1 MATRPLTNVEVPVL
15 EPIRLEREP
24 LALRRLRAA
33 GSWARGAFVLDAAM
47 LLAATLAA
55 ELGSRGAGIVRTE
68 PVWLVVYAALVLL
81 LLRLRGLYSWH
92 VRLQALDDVRT
103 VVTVTGLAAMALLTL
118 RLVLPGDVDDLAG
131 QSIRLWAFSA
141 VYLGVGRIALD
152 WAQVKARRQGET
164 ARPTLIV
171 GAGRVGRL
179 TAKRLLEHPEFGLQ
193 PIGFLDKEPLDEP
206 GLPAPVLGASWDL
219 ERVVEPHGV
228 EHVAV
233 TFSTASRCSS
243 SARCGPRTSRSS
255 FPTCLPTRRP
265 AASRATTGE
274 RASAPSSAARRWT
287 SCPSC

>member
-206 GLPAPVLGASWDL
+206 GLPAPVLGASWELQSL
-219 ERVVEPHGV
+219 ELSSRMKKQGGPARDRIWPLAANHEVGRGDAQEPSV
-228 EHVAV
+228 YTQFVAACAAY
-233 TFSTASRCSS
+233 TRSRETNCFNSAEFPARSTLTA
-243 SARCGPRTSRSS
+243 
-255 FPTCLPTRRP
+255 
-265 AASRATTGE
+265 
-274 RASAPSSAARRWT
+274 
-287 SCPSC
+287 